1 MVNRRS
7 WVTLFMLLLPV
18 LAMRMMMRSTDFLS
32 FDIPEAAFDVSHY
45 LLEGA
50 SGNANSTN
58 VSDGLVIHASDK
70 TGYPDRASDE
80 RTRDH
85 TGSKRTA
92 KAVIAY
98 AVSITACKN
107 PTDLMEGAAVLKH
120 SIHLSSIRNPNSTS
134 KYDYRLIAFVHPN
147 ATLCESAFESLGY
160 QVKILDTP
168 VDVTQIKNNPDM
180 VRQVTESGCC
190 GEKEFLK
197 LYTFTLLDYPVAVHL
212 DLDTAILRPLDDLF
226 DVMLLP
232 ANATKHI
239 PAAMW
244 TPNENVTHPVNAFF
258 TRDYPMVLPGRQAKR
273 VGIQGGFFMVRPDRR
288 VFDEFCSIIM
298 SGQFVP
304 GPGWGG
310 PKLGYGW
317 FYGAAQIQGLLPYFY
332 GHFHPKTSIE
342 LNRCYYN
349 QMADR
354 PRYEGVCMTGG
365 KNCQDCRDT
374 NIQDIYSA
382 HYTLC
387 QKPWLCPSPDYKW
400 LNEKV
405 WKGRQGELCMKLHH
419 EWHRIRNDLEQT
431 WQTTATSKYGFANH
445 SDKVTRD
452 SFGHCQK
459 GGGRFG
465 YKYIR
470 MELPTEHKSL

>member
-1 MVNRRS
+1 MLRGFMKSFCRRRIQEKY
-7 WVTLFMLLLPV
+7 VLFLLFLSV
-18 LAMRMMMRSTDFLS
+18 LAVWMMLRSADFSS

-45 LLEGA
+45 LLEGVTTNA
-50 SGNANSTN
+50 SGNANSTD
-58 VSDGLVIHASDK
+58 VSDGLVIH
-70 TGYPDRASDE
+70 TGPQ
-80 RTRDH
+80 
-85 TGSKRTA
+85 RTA

-107 PTDLMEGAAVLKH
+107 PRDLTEGAAVLKH

-160 QVKILDTP
+160 QVQILDTP
-168 VDVTQIKNNPDM
+168 VDVTQIKNNSAM
-180 VRQVTESGCC
+180 VGRVMKSGCC

-212 DLDTAILRPLDDLF
+212 DLDTAILQPLDDLF

-244 TPNENVTHPVNAFF
+244 TPNVTHPVNAFF
-258 TRDYPMVLPGRQAKR
+258 TRDYPMISPGRKVEK
-273 VGIQGGFFMVRPDRR
+273 VGMQGGFFVVRPDRQ
-288 VFDEFCSIIM
+288 VFDEYCSIIM

-310 PKLGYGW
+310 PKLRYGGY
-317 FYGAAQIQGLLPYFY
+317 FGAAQIQGLVSYFY
-332 GHFHPKTSIE
+332 GHFHANTSIE
-342 LNRCYYN
+342 LNRCNYN
-349 QMADR
+349 QMADP
-354 PRYEGVCMTGG
+354 PRDDKKDLCLTGE

-374 NIQDIYSA
+374 NVPDIYSA

-387 QKPWLCPSPDYKW
+387 QKPWWCPAPDHKW
-400 LNEKV
+400 LSEQV
-405 WKGRQGELCMKLHH
+405 WKGRQGELCMELHH

-431 WQTTATSKYGFANH
+431 WQTAATSEYGFANH
-445 SDKVTRD
+445 SNKVTRD

-470 MELPTEHKSL
+470 MKLPTDHKSQ